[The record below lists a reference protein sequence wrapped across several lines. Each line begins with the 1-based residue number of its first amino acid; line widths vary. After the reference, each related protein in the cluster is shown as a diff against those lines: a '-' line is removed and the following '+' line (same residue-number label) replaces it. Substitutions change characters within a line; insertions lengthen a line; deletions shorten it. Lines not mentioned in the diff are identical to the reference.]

1 MNVIDLGSTVR
12 DKITGFKGIV
22 TSRAVHMNGC
32 DRYWVQPPVDKTG
45 KTVDGAW
52 FDVVT
57 LETLKVPKIIIEEQ
71 NLTKKPGG
79 FPSRQK

>member
-32 DRYWVQPPVDKTG
+32 DRYWVQPP
-45 KTVDGAW
+45 
-52 FDVVT
+52 
-57 LETLKVPKIIIEEQ
+57 
-71 NLTKKPGG
+71 
-79 FPSRQK
+79 R